1 MYVDQTMPW
10 KVNLLCLAI
19 AILLI
24 GGMTYYCLNKKYK
37 VAPGYLEKLEKLER
51 MIKDMR
57 DQLERKNSFK
67 ANDNILELLT
77 DNRDLD
83 LHKIMITVQNAH
95 DHSNPTKI
103 LDEEQAKIDLINDKI
118 NKNRILKA
126 AFTLVACVIA
136 YLIGEF
142 TVVAL
147 IDFLFYS
154 NADA

>member
-1 MYVDQTMPW
+1 MPW
-10 KVNLLCLAI
+10 EVNLICLAV

-24 GGMTYYCLNKKYK
+24 GGLTYYCLSKKYN

-57 DQLERKNSFK
+57 DQMERKNSFR
-67 ANDNILELLT
+67 ANDNMHELLT

-95 DHSNPTKI
+95 DKANPIKV

-126 AFTLVACVIA
+126 GFTLVACVIA
-136 YLIGEF
+136 YLVSEK
-142 TVVAL
+142 TVVA
-147 IDFLFYS
+147 IIEFLFYS